1 MNAGHPNLTLMVH
14 LKNLFLGMALLL
26 SCSFARSQEV
36 MQPVPVQS
44 APAVRE
50 AVVGVSA
57 AYLRAAA
64 DYESALETQELM
76 GTVVKVLETDRY
88 WCKVESP
95 QPYTAWCTDRTLVV
109 MTADEI
115 AAYKAAPKY
124 VCIAPISRVLEKPA
138 KGAAQ
143 LCDVVLCDR
152 LRVVFRECGKGS
164 QSDGQAT
171 GCRSKDARPLT
182 KGKFAAVLL
191 PDGRQ
196 GWMPKDELMDE
207 KEWLAQGADLRKTEF
222 RTLAPESTAMP
233 EKVADAD
240 RVRASLASYAKGFL
254 GTPYLWG
261 GMTPKGFDCSGLVR
275 MVYLRYGIFL
285 PRNASQMARLGREIP
300 LAEARPGDLLFF
312 GLNGRVTHI
321 GMYIGDNHFIHSS
334 HLVRINAVGYD
345 APDAYENWYKFLFCR
360 NILD

>member
-64 DYESALETQELM
+64 DYESPLETQELM
-76 GTVVKVLETDRY
+76 GTVVKILETDRY

-109 MTADEI
+109 MTADEMEV
-115 AAYKAAPKY
+115 YKAAPKY

-138 KGAAQ
+138 KGAAP

-171 GCRSKDARPLT
+171 GCRRKDARPLT
-182 KGKFAAVLL
+182 KGKFSAVLL

-196 GWMPKDELMDE
+196 GWMLKEELMCE
-207 KEWLAQGADLRKTEF
+207 KDWLAQGADLRKAEF

-240 RVRASLASYAKGFL
+240 RVRTSLVSYAKGFL

-275 MVYLRYGIFL
+275 MCYLRYGFFL
-285 PRNASQMARLGREIP
+285 PRNASQMAKLGREVA

-321 GMYIGDNHFIHSS
+321 GMYVGDGHFIHSS

-360 NILD
+360 NMLD

>member
-1 MNAGHPNLTLMVH
+1 MVH

-26 SCSFARSQEV
+26 SALFTQAQNV

-50 AVVGVSA
+50 AVVAVSA

-76 GTVVKVLETDRY
+76 GTVVKILETDRY

-95 QPYTAWCTDRTLVV
+95 QPYTAWCTDRVLVP
-109 MTADEI
+109 MTADEMD
-115 AAYKAAPKY
+115 AYKAAPKY
-124 VCIAPISRVLEKPA
+124 VCIAPVSRVLEKPA

-171 GCRSKDARPLT
+171 GCRSKGARPLT

-196 GWMPKDELMDE
+196 GWMLKEELMCE
-207 KEWLAQGADLRKTEF
+207 KDWLAQGCDLRTSVWNGKDAEGL
-222 RTLAPESTAMP
+222 RTRL
-233 EKVADAD
+233 VQF
-240 RVRASLASYAKGFL
+240 AKGFL

-285 PRNASQMARLGREIP
+285 PRNASQMAKLGREVA
-300 LAEARPGDLLFF
+300 LANARPGDLLFF

-345 APDAYENWYKFLFCR
+345 APDAYENWFKFLFCR
-360 NILD
+360 NIID